1 MATIRP
7 KLFRSTASASECD
20 VQKWTEKK
28 RLQFLSVNTF
38 YFHFPFRFVRQIQC
52 VLDETC
58 SKRLVHSL
66 QQKARDHILRSKI
79 TDPWNGILTSFSMT
93 IFVFAHAFNDIDRDG
108 AAFFFF
114 ISWWTKN
121 ATIQNSWLQFW
132 KTKLDC
138 SQLIESCEHFQHPN
152 NVDMNVR
159 ISMCECGWVCVCLRC
174 VIGYFWQGQIRTKM
188 WKSQLYIAVA
198 YLYVG

>member
-1 MATIRP
+1 MRRTEMNRKKALAILISQHILFP
-7 KLFRSTASASECD
+7 LSVPFRSSNSMCFRWNLFEASCPFFTAESE
-20 VQKWTEKK
+20 
-28 RLQFLSVNTF
+28 RP
-38 YFHFPFRFVRQIQC
+38 H
-52 VLDETC
+52 
-58 SKRLVHSL
+58 
-66 QQKARDHILRSKI
+66 
-79 TDPWNGILTSFSMT
+79 TSFENNWSMKRNSNKFLYDNFCICT
-93 IFVFAHAFNDIDRDG
+93 CIQRYRPWWCCV
-108 AAFFFF
+108 FFF